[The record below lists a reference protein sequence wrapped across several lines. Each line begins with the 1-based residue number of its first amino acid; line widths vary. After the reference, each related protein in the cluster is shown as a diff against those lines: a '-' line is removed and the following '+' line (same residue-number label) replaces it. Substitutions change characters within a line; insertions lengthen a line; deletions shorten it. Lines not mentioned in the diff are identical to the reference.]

1 MCICTQILH
10 SKHTD
15 TLRAEVVTSIWG
27 NGDTGPLFVHLPES
41 GASAQ
46 FVADVNTKFGGKLK
60 VVISRTGSHF
70 MNAEATI
77 VYYEEPSA
85 QVVCVCVSLLAV
97 ENLAVSQ
104 RQPCRLRSHWLMC
117 VDRDYRFEMSGATLG
132 VNTHTHT
139 DVRMYIYIQ
148 MHTYR
153 EREREPCIHIYI
165 YINIY
170 IYIYVYTSTHLQT

>member
-139 DVRMYIYIQ
+139 DVCMYIYLYINAYIQ
-148 MHTYR
+148 R
-153 EREREPCIHIYI
+153 ERERERERAMYSYICIY
-165 YINIY
+165 
-170 IYIYVYTSTHLQT
+170 